1 MANYKLPHLVR
12 GQAAYGFRMAVPRH
26 LRRLLGRTELKISL
40 RTSDARIARLR
51 CRSVS
56 ALCVQLIASVEAMIE
71 LQPADI
77 EKAARVYFLE
87 GLKRVN
93 ELVWAARIDRDL
105 DKEFEA
111 SDSLE
116 AAQKLR
122 GALAN
127 HSFDGR
133 VWAEAVQALQMAGL
147 PVEKL
152 SLDSRDQIREAI
164 VRAQIEHLRIYAA
177 RMAGDEA
184 NASPVDPLFG
194 NLQSTAP
201 APELKASSAPPSG
214 VTIRAASEE
223 YCAQKKDQEWVHKT
237 YLDNRRVLDFFNEVV
252 GGDRL
257 AASLTSDDLK
267 TFKGRLMDLP
277 AHAGKRKIV
286 AGTGANGNS
295 KQPKD
300 FQRLSAKTVQKYLAL
315 LKSFLIWL
323 VNEEVIDG
331 RIVERVKVP
340 KLSLKEQQDAR
351 HPFNAQQLHQLFSSS
366 VFTGAKS
373 AARRSVPGSIVI
385 RDAQFWIPL
394 IGLFTGM
401 RLGEI
406 VQLEVPDIGQQ
417 GEIWFIQVWQGEE
430 GQKTLKTA
438 SSKRQIPI
446 HRELIECGLL
456 DYVETRR
463 KADPK
468 GRLFPEVRLGS
479 MGDPSHAFSKQ
490 FGRYLDAV
498 GLKSRKLT
506 FHSLRHTFKDALM
519 AAEVPESA
527 AKALMGHSDASVH
540 AIYGSG
546 VTLKQLHL
554 AMQRI
559 EYAFDF
565 GALRQN
571 ALFKAAP

>member
-1 MANYKLPHLVR
+1 M
-12 GQAAYGFRMAVPRH
+12 
-26 LRRLLGRTELKISL
+26 
-40 RTSDARIARLR
+40 
-51 CRSVS
+51 
-56 ALCVQLIASVEAMIE
+56 
-71 LQPADI
+71 
-77 EKAARVYFLE
+77 
-87 GLKRVN
+87 N
-93 ELVWAARIDRDL
+93 ELVWAARIGRDL

-116 AAQKLR
+116 AAQKVR

-133 VWAEAVQALQMAGL
+133 VWAEAVQALQMVGL

-152 SLDSRDQIREAI
+152 SLDSRDQLREAI

-177 RMAGDEA
+177 RMGGDEA
-184 NASPVDPLFG
+184 NASPVDPLFA

-201 APELKASSAPPSG
+201 APELEASSAPPSS

-223 YCAQKKDQEWVHKT
+223 YCAQKKDKEWVHKT

-257 AASLTSDDLK
+257 AASLTTSDVK
-267 TFKGRLMDLP
+267 NFRERLTDLP
-277 AHAGKRKIV
+277 AHAAKRQIV
-286 AGTGANGNS
+286 KETGTDGHS

-300 FQRLSAKTVQKYLAL
+300 FQRLSAKTVQKYFALA
-315 LKSFLIWL
+315 KSFLIWL
-323 VNEEVIDG
+323 ENEEI
-331 RIVERVKVP
+331 IVKRPGAMVQVAKP
-340 KLSLKEQQDAR
+340 SLKEQQDAR
-351 HPFNAQQLHQLFSSS
+351 LAFNADQLRQLFSSPAY
-366 VFTGAKS
+366 TGVKS
-373 AARRSVPGSIVI
+373 AARRSAPGSVVI
-385 RDAQFWIPL
+385 RDGQFWIPL

-406 VQLEVPDIGQQ
+406 VQLEVSDIGQQ
-417 GEIWFIQVWQGEE
+417 GEIPFIHVWQGAA

-446 HRELIECGLL
+446 HRELIFCGLL
-456 DYVETRR
+456 DYVERRR
-463 KADPK
+463 KVDPK
-468 GRLFPEVRLGS
+468 GRLFPEVRLGN

-490 FGRYLDAV
+490 FGRYLDAI

-519 AAEVPESA
+519 EAEVPESI

-546 VTLKQLHL
+546 ATLEHL
-554 AMQRI
+554 NSAIQKVKYPLKF
-559 EYAFDF
+559 EF
-565 GALRQN
+565 LRQD
-571 ALFKAAP
+571 ASVKAAP